1 MNDSVLML
9 SRPFHGAEVKSWTRK
24 LSLKNTRWH
33 FREKKINNS
42 LDYKSYPEYFKV
54 AEPKTMSFISWRS
67 WNSSLNWSHGPPP
80 PPESKIKRRPRTSH
94 SRKSNSRIWAE
105 VPKWLEL
112 QREREKK
119 NSIIT
124 NTMKKYMFR
133 RMFKNK
139 LDFDSL
145 KSNAKTCEERQMNDL
160 FLGTWRAS
168 AVYPLVCCFRY
179 YYKRWHGKSRRAG
192 TEVGKIPRDY
202 QLRKKNLGRTTW
214 LWKCGP

>member
-124 NTMKKYMFR
+124 NTMKKYVSPDVQKQVRFWQFEIKCENLR
-133 RMFKNK
+133 GNANERFVSRDVTCVSR
-139 LDFDSL
+139 LPFGLLFSL
-145 KSNAKTCEERQMNDL
+145 L
-160 FLGTWRAS
+160 L
-168 AVYPLVCCFRY
+168 
-179 YYKRWHGKSRRAG
+179 
-192 TEVGKIPRDY
+192 
-202 QLRKKNLGRTTW
+202 
-214 LWKCGP
+214 